1 MATAKTKS
9 VWFCKECGNESP
21 KWMGRC
27 PACGEWNTMVEE
39 TVATGKK
46 MTAVTVPGASH
57 KPLKLSEI
65 DSAREQRISL
75 NNAEVDRIL
84 GGGLVEGSLVLI
96 GGEPGIGKSTLS
108 LQIPLNCPALKTL
121 YVTGEESA
129 RQVKLRASRIGGD
142 DSGCMIYSE
151 TLMENILEQA
161 RAMMPDLM
169 VVDSVQ
175 TMFSQNVES
184 SPGSVTQIK
193 ETASMLLRFAKETGV
208 PVILIGHITK
218 EGSIAGPKILEHI
231 VDVVLQFEGDN
242 RGTYRLLRSIKN
254 RFGSTSE
261 LAVFEMTGKGL
272 REVSN
277 PSEMLIPMHEEGLS
291 GVAVSAMLDGTRP
304 FLIEV
309 QSLVSSAA
317 YGTPQ
322 RSATGF
328 DVRRLNMLLAVLEK
342 RAGFKL
348 GVKDV
353 FLNMAGGL
361 KVSDPAC
368 DLAVISAVLSSN
380 FDFAIPS
387 DICFAGEIGL
397 SGEVRP
403 VAQTDRRIIEAARLG
418 FKKIYVS
425 SYSSLEGVG
434 NAAIEVVKV
443 LFFLF
448 FAFCEYGGATSTP
461 LDTSLL
467 FLFAFSCLSCHSRTS
482 HDVTHKHLSDCYH
495 LAFCRS
501 FLVLEQ
507 CDVLVYLLCSTCLV
521 SLPFL
526 LRSMRRYNSVFVALA
541 FFYFSTARCF

>member
-1 MATAKTKS
+1 MAANKIKT

-39 TVATGKK
+39 TVVTGKK
-46 MTAVTVPGASH
+46 SSGAAAVTVPGAASR
-57 KPLKLSEI
+57 PLKLNEI
-65 DSAREQRISL
+65 DSTQEARISL
-75 NNAEVDRIL
+75 NNGELDRIL

-108 LQIPLNCPALKTL
+108 LQVPLHCAGLKTL

-129 RQVKLRASRIGGD
+129 KQVKLRATRLGGD
-142 DSGCMIYSE
+142 DSDCMIYSE
-151 TLMENILEQA
+151 TLMENILKEA
-161 RAMMPDLM
+161 REMMPDLM

-175 TMFSQNVES
+175 TMYSQNVES
-184 SPGSVTQIK
+184 SPGSVTQIR
-193 ETASMLLRFAKETGV
+193 ETAALLLRFCKETGV

-242 RGTYRLLRSIKN
+242 RGAYRLLRSIKN

-277 PSEMLIPMHEEGLS
+277 PSEMLIPMHGEGLS

-309 QSLVSSAA
+309 QALVSSAA

-353 FLNMAGGL
+353 FINMAGGL
-361 KVSDPAC
+361 RVSDPAC
-368 DLAVISAVLSSN
+368 DLAIIAAVLSSN
-380 FDFAIPS
+380 FDFAISS
-387 DICFAGEIGL
+387 DICFAGEVGL

-403 VAQTDRRIIEAARLG
+403 VAQTDRRIVEASRLG
-418 FKKIYVS
+418 FKKIVVS
-425 SYSSLEGVG
+425 SFSNFDGLPPVG
-434 NAAIEVVKV
+434 IEIVKV
-443 LFFLF
+443 
-448 FAFCEYGGATSTP
+448 ADVP
-461 LDTSLL
+461 SLVK
-467 FLFAFSCLSCHSRTS
+467 A
-482 HDVTHKHLSDCYH
+482 
-495 LAFCRS
+495 
-501 FLVLEQ
+501 
-507 CDVLVYLLCSTCLV
+507 
-521 SLPFL
+521 
-526 LRSMRRYNSVFVALA
+526 VFKGN
-541 FFYFSTARCF
+541 